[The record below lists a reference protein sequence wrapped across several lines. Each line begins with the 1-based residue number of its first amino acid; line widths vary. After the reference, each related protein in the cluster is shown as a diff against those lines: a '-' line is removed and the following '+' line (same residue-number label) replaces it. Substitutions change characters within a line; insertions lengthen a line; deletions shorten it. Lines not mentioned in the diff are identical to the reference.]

1 MGSGERSRMG
11 KRPTIALLI
20 DVILGLGGYQSAL
33 WRGVSRAAREHDV
46 NLICLMGGSLRVSPT
61 NQYEYQ
67 RNVIYELVSKESVD
81 GVLINASV
89 LGRGVG
95 WQEFAEFCRSFH
107 PLPTLSAGFLV
118 EGVTSLI
125 VDGMAGL
132 RREVEHLVKDHGRR
146 RIAFIRGPE
155 ANKDAET
162 RYQAYTETLGANG
175 IEFDPD
181 LVVPGDFI
189 FHTGAKAVSVLIDE
203 RMVEFDAL
211 VAANDVMAIG
221 AMQELESRGLHVP
234 ENAAIAGFDDVADAR
249 VSLPPLTTV
258 RQPIEE
264 MGERAV
270 EVMISMLAGEETALE
285 ETLPTEL
292 VVRQSCGCPPRA
304 PIEVSVVAHTSEQR
318 GRAGAAKPVKSQ
330 ISEIFGGSGVQ
341 DTAFSREAP
350 KLLRAF
356 QDDLEGRGPPE
367 RFLAALD
374 RTARQDAAL
383 RQALARGVDIGPWN
397 RAVSVL
403 RDHTLGL
410 PTDVDRARRAAVIWL
425 LASAHFDDLAISA
438 DAYRRIE
445 EEHEAAPRNAAAQ
458 VLLTSFDLAS
468 LMDEAA
474 EHLPAMG
481 IESCYISL
489 YENPGLPGDG
499 AKLMLAYN
507 NSGRRQLGPAG
518 LRYDARLLL
527 PKDILRGH
535 GRFDLCINSLYFR
548 ESCFGFVAFGMEE
561 PRHELYETLATQI
574 STALQGGRVVKELRE
589 TEEEL
594 ARSNTELEQFAY
606 VASHDLQEPLRMIS
620 SYLQLLERRYKGQ
633 LDDDADEFIDFA
645 VDGASR
651 MQTLINDLLT
661 YSRVGTRGKPF
672 EPTDT
677 GKVLELALLN
687 LRVAVEENGAKITHD
702 DMPTLSVDATQ
713 MTQLLQNLIGNAI
726 KFHKKDTLPE
736 VHIGAERK
744 NSSWILSVRDNGIGI
759 DPSDFERIFMIF
771 QRLHTR
777 DEYDGT
783 GIGLAVC
790 RKIVERHGGR
800 IWVESEPGQGSTFS
814 FSLPDRED

>member
-1 MGSGERSRMG
+1 
-11 KRPTIALLI
+11 
-20 DVILGLGGYQSAL
+20 
-33 WRGVSRAAREHDV
+33 
-46 NLICLMGGSLRVSPT
+46 
-61 NQYEYQ
+61 
-67 RNVIYELVSKESVD
+67 
-81 GVLINASV
+81 
-89 LGRGVG
+89 
-95 WQEFAEFCRSFH
+95 
-107 PLPTLSAGFLV
+107 
-118 EGVTSLI
+118 
-125 VDGMAGL
+125 
-132 RREVEHLVKDHGRR
+132 
-146 RIAFIRGPE
+146 
-155 ANKDAET
+155 
-162 RYQAYTETLGANG
+162 
-175 IEFDPD
+175 
-181 LVVPGDFI
+181 
-189 FHTGAKAVSVLIDE
+189 
-203 RMVEFDAL
+203 
-211 VAANDVMAIG
+211 
-221 AMQELESRGLHVP
+221 
-234 ENAAIAGFDDVADAR
+234 
-249 VSLPPLTTV
+249 
-258 RQPIEE
+258 
-264 MGERAV
+264 
-270 EVMISMLAGEETALE
+270 
-285 ETLPTEL
+285 
-292 VVRQSCGCPPRA
+292 
-304 PIEVSVVAHTSEQR
+304 
-318 GRAGAAKPVKSQ
+318 
-330 ISEIFGGSGVQ
+330 
-341 DTAFSREAP
+341 
-350 KLLRAF
+350 
-356 QDDLEGRGPPE
+356 
-367 RFLAALD
+367 
-374 RTARQDAAL
+374 
-383 RQALARGVDIGPWN
+383 
-397 RAVSVL
+397 
-403 RDHTLGL
+403 
-410 PTDVDRARRAAVIWL
+410 VDRARRAAVIWL